1 MNSSA
6 KNEIQR
12 LLLFLAVLAILGW
25 IAGKPLLLVALGLS
39 GYGLWSLYQLLR
51 ATQWLHKNRTADP
64 PESLGLWGELFD
76 SVYALVKSNQKERER
91 LQNTI
96 NHLRGSFAALSDAV
110 VMLDSEGGIEWCN
123 GAAKTLLGLSF
134 PEDEHQP
141 LVNLLRAPEFI
152 RYFDEENYTE
162 LLNLKSP
169 VNPRIDLHVQI
180 TLFGKRNRLLF
191 ARDVTRFQQVEQI
204 RKDFIANVSHEL
216 RTPLT
221 VISGYLDTINSMVE
235 TLPKPLQK
243 AVPQML
249 EQADRMEAIV
259 KDLLLLTQLESVP
272 VKSRQIAV
280 DVCAMIE
287 RIRDNAQLIAPLM
300 AQGNRRFHI
309 DCQQKILLLADP
321 DEIYS
326 AFSNLVYNA
335 VRYTPEGG
343 DVWIR
348 WWVDESGGN
357 FSVRDNGIGIDR
369 QHIPR
374 LTERFYRVDASRSQ
388 QSGGTGLGLAI
399 VKHVLLRHEANLLIT
414 SRVNEGS
421 EFICR
426 FPLNRISS

>member
-1 MNSSA
+1 
-6 KNEIQR
+6 
-12 LLLFLAVLAILGW
+12 
-25 IAGKPLLLVALGLS
+25 
-39 GYGLWSLYQLLR
+39 
-51 ATQWLHKNRTADP
+51 
-64 PESLGLWGELFD
+64 
-76 SVYALVKSNQKERER
+76 
-91 LQNTI
+91 
-96 NHLRGSFAALSDAV
+96 
-110 VMLDSEGGIEWCN
+110 
-123 GAAKTLLGLSF
+123 
-134 PEDEHQP
+134 
-141 LVNLLRAPEFI
+141 
-152 RYFDEENYTE
+152 
-162 LLNLKSP
+162 
-169 VNPRIDLHVQI
+169 
-180 TLFGKRNRLLF
+180 
-191 ARDVTRFQQVEQI
+191 
-204 RKDFIANVSHEL
+204 
-216 RTPLT
+216 
-221 VISGYLDTINSMVE
+221 
-235 TLPKPLQK
+235 
-243 AVPQML
+243 
-249 EQADRMEAIV
+249 MEAIV

-287 RIRDNAQLIAPLM
+287 RIRENAQLIVPLM